1 MSSVENYLK
10 KRRKRFFVV
19 VALLASAFIA
29 SFLIHLSTG
38 AVLLNPAETFSR
50 GIQQVI
56 THTSGIERYRL
67 QRAFAAAAVGSALAL
82 SGFLIQA
89 SARNPL
95 GDPYLLGISSGALFA
110 VVLTFALPPT
120 IIASMMI
127 RPLAALAGGLIAYGA
142 TLYIASKA
150 GMTPTS
156 LVLSGVAVGTFLYS
170 ASLLPQYFIIQ
181 DIHRVFAWSQGS
193 LIATSLAEPT
203 AILLAL
209 TASVIYVAKESAV
222 LNALSIS
229 DDFVKDLGKDPAS
242 LRKHLTFVAALL
254 ASLTVAWF
262 GIIGFVGLASPH
274 AARRLLKTGD
284 AKLVLPASLLVGASI
299 LTLSDAAAKTL
310 FYPMDIPVNIL
321 VSMIGAP
328 ALAAI
333 LVGMRK
339 HA

>member
-1 MSSVENYLK
+1 MKSVENYVRE
-10 KRRKRFFVV
+10 RRKRFFVV
-19 VALLASAFIA
+19 TTLLVLALIA
-29 SFLIHLSTG
+29 SFMLHLSTG
-38 AVLLNPAETFSR
+38 TIILNPIETFSR
-50 GIQQVI
+50 GLEQII
-56 THTSGIERYRL
+56 THASGIERYRL
-67 QRAFAAAAVGSALAL
+67 QRAFAAATVGAALAL

-120 IIASMMI
+120 IIASVMI

-142 TLYIASKA
+142 TLYIASRA

-193 LIATSLAEPT
+193 LIATRLIEPT
-203 AILLAL
+203 AILLVLAV
-209 TASVIYVAKESAV
+209 SVVYVVKEGAV

-229 DDFVKDLGKDPAS
+229 DDFVKDLGRDPAS

-284 AKLVLPASLLVGASI
+284 TRLVLPASILMGSLI